1 MIRHIA
7 GIAVSVTGLMC
18 AACAA
23 AQTTPD
29 ISAVLARI
37 DAAPRWS
44 KLAPLATDAQRLAED
59 RRFSEATD
67 GRSTITRLL
76 LGQTPHPDLPTD
88 RVTGKL
94 AEIVAVAAIGA
105 ARPADRILD
114 AYVEG
119 LFLGRGC
126 FGIDPAAR
134 AFFGKPAA
142 ALTDAEAAVLAA
154 LPQSPVPLLKQPDR
168 LAKRAAF
175 VLTQMQAAGL
185 AKGVTLADLPAI
197 PAHAACG
204 GS

>member
-1 MIRHIA
+1 MA
-7 GIAVSVTGLMC
+7 GLLSGAKAV
-18 AACAA
+18 

-29 ISAVLARI
+29 ISNVLARI
-37 DAAPRWS
+37 DAAPHWS
-44 KLAPLATDAQRLAED
+44 DLAPMATDAQRLAED

-76 LGQTPHPDLPTD
+76 LAQTPPPDLPTD
-88 RVTGKL
+88 RVAGKL
-94 AEIVAVAAIGA
+94 AEIEAVAAIGA

-119 LFLGRGC
+119 LFLGRDC
-126 FGIDPAAR
+126 FGIDQAAR

-142 ALTDAEAAVLAA
+142 TLSAAEAAVLAA
-154 LPQSPVPLLKQPDR
+154 LPQSPGPLLKQPDR

-185 AKGVTLADLPAI
+185 AKGVRSADLPTI
-197 PAHAACG
+197 PAHASCG